1 MTLVTSPPM
10 GAVGKDGGR
19 EAMGL
24 QPGQVLDGKYSVVRL
39 LGEGGMGAVY
49 EAEHTFLGRKVA
61 IKILSK
67 DFAHNREA
75 IRRFYREAQ
84 AAARIGHEN
93 ICEVTDVGQIV
104 DSPYIVMQLLQGKS
118 LSAAIVDAA
127 PFPMGRAV
135 DVASQMLD
143 ALGAAHEAGIV
154 HRDMKPDNVFLT
166 KIAGR
171 DDFVKLLDFGISKV
185 RVAAG
190 GTKLTQ
196 EGSVLGTP
204 QYMAPE
210 QARGEADVD
219 GRVDI
224 WAVGVIIYEM
234 LTGRVPFDGPNYNKI
249 IFDVVAAPI
258 PRLRALREGITPELE
273 SVVMRAMERDL
284 TKRFRTTAEF
294 RDALLG
300 AWMGQGESGFAVQ
313 VARTTPPQ
321 IGDEATELAPMQML
335 AEVAASGASVRRAGQ
350 SPAQATP
357 QIPRDTAPTASSE
370 FVADGPVPT
379 FAGSSSP
386 SGPPTT
392 PRGQAA
398 AAKLAARGTVEAT
411 PSATL
416 AMQTTLRP
424 TGQPRRRV
432 PLVPAIILGVA
443 VVAIVVFVVIRP
455 FGSSDQGRS
464 ADVGQ
469 VAVAQVDAGITL
481 PATPPAPPPAADA
494 TQIEIA
500 SSTVP
505 AVPTPDAGPA
515 VEVAAVLEA
524 TSVAAKEVDAAVEPR
539 TTADASTSPRP
550 GTDAGRTS
558 NPPAEAATPVAPTG
572 TLTVATMPVT
582 QVFIDGESFG
592 RTPFVERT
600 IAAGPHRIVFV
611 NEAQGVR
618 HEERLVVIEGRE
630 SEIRRSALQLGAT
643 GGSTSRDAGTVAS
656 PADAGRVADGI
667 RIRRRDAQ

>member
-1 MTLVTSPPM
+1 MSLVTSPPM

-24 QPGQVLDGKYSVVRL
+24 QPGQVLDGKYSVLRL

-61 IKILSK
+61 IKVLNN
-67 DFAHNREA
+67 DFAHNGEA
-75 IRRFYREAQ
+75 VRRFYREAQ

-118 LSAAIVDAA
+118 LSAAIVEAA

-135 DVASQMLD
+135 DVATQMLD
-143 ALGAAHEAGIV
+143 ALGAAHAAGIV

-210 QARGEADVD
+210 QARGESDVD
-219 GRVDI
+219 GRADI
-224 WAVGVIIYEM
+224 WAVGVIIFEM

-273 SVVMRAMERDL
+273 SVVLRAMERDL
-284 TKRFRTTAEF
+284 SRRFRTTAEF
-294 RDALLG
+294 REALG
-300 AWMGQGESGFAVQ
+300 SAWMSQGESGFAVK

-335 AEVAASGASVRRAGQ
+335 ADAAVAGRSAVPRGGHSPTEVA
-350 SPAQATP
+350 P
-357 QIPRDTAPTASSE
+357 QVPRDTDPSVSNVL
-370 FVADGPVPT
+370 VAEAGKPSVVGP
-379 FAGSSSP
+379 SSP
-386 SGPPTT
+386 SGTPTT

-398 AAKLAARGTVEAT
+398 AAMLAARGTVQAT
-411 PSATL
+411 PVATL
-416 AMQTTLRP
+416 AMPTTLRP
-424 TGQPRRRV
+424 TGQTRRQQSRRRPAPRR
-432 PLVPAIILGVA
+432 PGQHPC
-443 VVAIVVFVVIRP
+443 
-455 FGSSDQGRS
+455 SSSRW
-464 ADVGQ
+464 
-469 VAVAQVDAGITL
+469 
-481 PATPPAPPPAADA
+481 
-494 TQIEIA
+494 
-500 SSTVP
+500 
-505 AVPTPDAGPA
+505 
-515 VEVAAVLEA
+515 
-524 TSVAAKEVDAAVEPR
+524 KCR
-539 TTADASTSPRP
+539 
-550 GTDAGRTS
+550 
-558 NPPAEAATPVAPTG
+558 
-572 TLTVATMPVT
+572 
-582 QVFIDGESFG
+582 
-592 RTPFVERT
+592 
-600 IAAGPHRIVFV
+600 
-611 NEAQGVR
+611 
-618 HEERLVVIEGRE
+618 
-630 SEIRRSALQLGAT
+630 T
-643 GGSTSRDAGTVAS
+643 GGS
-656 PADAGRVADGI
+656 
-667 RIRRRDAQ
+667 RRRPRWRRLRPRR

>member
-1 MTLVTSPPM
+1 M
-10 GAVGKDGGR
+10 
-19 EAMGL
+19 L
-24 QPGQVLDGKYSVVRL
+24 QPGQILDGKFHVLRL
-39 LGEGGMGAVY
+39 IGEGGMGAVY
-49 EAEHTFLGRKVA
+49 EAQHSFLGRRVA
-61 IKILSK
+61 IKVLSA
-67 DFAHNREA
+67 DFAHNAEA
-75 IRRFYREAQ
+75 IKRFYREAQ

-93 ICEVTDVGQIV
+93 ICEVTDVGQT
-104 DSPYIVMQLLQGKS
+104 DGSPFIVMQLLQGKS
-118 LSAAIVDAA
+118 LSAAIVEAA

-135 DVASQMLD
+135 DIASQMLD
-143 ALGAAHEAGIV
+143 ALGAAHAAGIV

-210 QARGEADVD
+210 QARGESDVD

-284 TKRFRTTAEF
+284 GRRFRTTAEF
-294 RDALLG
+294 RDALGG
-300 AWMGQGESGFAVQ
+300 AWMSQSESGFAVK
-313 VARTTPPQ
+313 VAPSIPPE
-321 IGDEATELAPMQML
+321 IGDEATELVRVPML
-335 AEVAASGASVRRAGQ
+335 AGIAASGAPVPRGA
-350 SPAQATP
+350 AP
-357 QIPRDTAPTASSE
+357 QISRDTAPSVSSV
-370 FVADGPVPT
+370 FVAEAGKPSVLGP
-379 FAGSSSP
+379 SSP
-386 SGPPTT
+386 SGTPTT

-398 AAKLAARGTVEAT
+398 AAMLAARGTVQAT
-411 PSATL
+411 PVATI
-416 AMQTTLRP
+416 AMPTTLRP
-424 TGQPRRRV
+424 TGQPRRRI
-432 PLVPAIILGVA
+432 PLVPAIILGFA
-443 VVAIVVFVVIRP
+443 VVAILVFVVIRP
-455 FGSSDQGRS
+455 FGSADQESTPDAGL
-464 ADVGQ
+464 
-469 VAVAQVDAGITL
+469 VAVAQVDAGIAVL
-481 PATPPAPPPAADA
+481 AAPPSPQPAADA
-494 TQIEIA
+494 TKIEI
-500 SSTVP
+500 SSS
-505 AVPTPDAGPA
+505 AVPVVATPDAGPV
-515 VEVAAVLEA
+515 VEVAAIPEA
-524 TSVAAKEVDAAVEPR
+524 ASVAAKEVDAAIEPR
-539 TTADASTSPRP
+539 PTVDVSTSPVP
-550 GTDAGRTS
+550 GPDAGRVTS
-558 NPPAEAATPVAPTG
+558 PPADVAVPRVPTG
-572 TLTVATMPVT
+572 KLTVATMPVT
-582 QVFIDGESFG
+582 QVFIDGEPFG

-618 HEERLVVIEGRE
+618 HEERLVIIEGRE
-630 SEIRRSALQLGAT
+630 SEIRRTAEQLGAT
-643 GGSTSRDAGTVAS
+643 GSTPPRDAGTIAS